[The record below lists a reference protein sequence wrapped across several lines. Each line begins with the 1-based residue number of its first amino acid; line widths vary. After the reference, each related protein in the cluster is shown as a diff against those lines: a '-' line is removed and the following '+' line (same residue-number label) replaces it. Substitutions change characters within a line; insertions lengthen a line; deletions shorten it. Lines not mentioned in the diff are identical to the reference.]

1 MKAVAFY
8 LLALAVIV
16 PTVAAAQQPQQ
27 TPMEMAV
34 AGKLQE
40 EYNQNLQLRSAL
52 IGEQQKSA
60 ALQKQIDDLK
70 AKYEPPKKDEPK
82 NPGAKP

>member
-16 PTVAAAQQPQQ
+16 PALAAAQQPQQ

-70 AKYEPPKKDEPK
+70 AKYETPKNDEPK